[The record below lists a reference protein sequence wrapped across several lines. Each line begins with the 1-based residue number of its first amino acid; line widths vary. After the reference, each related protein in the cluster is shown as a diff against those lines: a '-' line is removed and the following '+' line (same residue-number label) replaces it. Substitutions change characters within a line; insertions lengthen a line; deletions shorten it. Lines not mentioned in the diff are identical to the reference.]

1 MLIEYL
7 GSFFSPYW
15 GWDVP
20 WEALIKVTETHT
32 LWKHSLFIVAISFCS
47 NTLTHYRAFLYRTI
61 DPFLVSHYRTG
72 GGGINSL
79 KFNTFSP
86 PAWISRKGGGGGAA
100 ASAFRQ
106 QLETEQISVHFW
118 WRETQ
123 FSKLLCWSFHLSC
136 VGGSLLFLPI
146 LSLWYFHSVTISF
159 KSPFMSHS

>member
-72 GGGINSL
+72 GEINSL

-86 PAWISRKGGGGGAA
+86 PAWISRKGGGGGGCCLCFSPATGNRTNF
-100 ASAFRQ
+100 SALLVEGNPVLQ
-106 QLETEQISVHFW
+106 AVVLVISLVLCRGESVVFAHS
-118 WRETQ
+118 
-123 FSKLLCWSFHLSC
+123 FSLVFPFCNNKL
-136 VGGSLLFLPI
+136 
-146 LSLWYFHSVTISF
+146 
-159 KSPFMSHS
+159 

>member
-72 GGGINSL
+72 WGEINSL

-86 PAWISRKGGGGGAA
+86 PAWISRKGGGGGG
-100 ASAFRQ
+100 
-106 QLETEQISVHFW
+106 
-118 WRETQ
+118 
-123 FSKLLCWSFHLSC
+123 LLP
-136 VGGSLLFLPI
+136 LLFASNWKQNKFQCTSGGGKPSSPSCCAGHFTCLVSGGVCCFCPFFLSGISI
-146 LSLWYFHSVTISF
+146 LWQ
-159 KSPFMSHS
+159 